1 MTKTD
6 IFANL
11 SDFMKYAP
19 GIGAETSYDQ
29 LHTHIRVTTSEI
41 WKYITVPVYMALRS
55 DIPEDTPEDE
65 KDTLQ
70 KTYSEGLELLKTAI
84 AAGTAYKFQIF
95 ATVAKAG
102 SEASLYKY
110 QHEELKRSYLDAY
123 WTALDELLDW
133 LRQNSKVGDYEN
145 SQEYQDI
152 QALPLRDADEFDRYF
167 QIDRSS
173 YFFSRV
179 QYIIRSEWDKI
190 RKNTDSAIEEQ
201 MALARKAVAYRTM
214 AKVVLTFDVTE
225 WPKSIRYDINHEY
238 AKGTAPQSRQI
249 LARTYL
255 EEADSAEK
263 ALSELRS
270 DTTGGGLQNF
280 NKENN
285 KHFTIL

>member
-6 IFANL
+6 IFSNL

-19 GIGAETSYDQ
+19 GIGAETSYEQ
-29 LHTHIRVTTSEI
+29 LHTHIRVTTSEV
-41 WKYITVPVYMALRS
+41 WKHITVQVYMALRS
-55 DIPEDTPEDE
+55 DIPEDTPEDQKE
-65 KDTLQ
+65 ALK
-70 KTYSEGLELLKTAI
+70 KTYAEGLELLKTAI

-133 LRQNSKVGDYEN
+133 LRKNAKVGGYEN
-145 SQEYQDI
+145 SQEYKDMQE
-152 QALPLRDADEFDRYF
+152 LPLKDADEFDRYF

-173 YFFSRV
+173 YFFSRLL
-179 QYIIRSEWDKI
+179 YIIRSEWEKI
-190 RKNTDSAIEEQ
+190 RKNVEPADESQ
-201 MALARKAVAYRTM
+201 MDLARKAVAYRTM

-225 WPKSIRYDINHEY
+225 WPKSIRYDLNHEY
-238 AKGTAPQSRQI
+238 AKGTSPQSRQT
-249 LARTYL
+249 LASIYL
-255 EEADSAEK
+255 DEAEAAEK
-263 ALSELRS
+263 SLSELRS
-270 DTTGGGLQNF
+270 DTVGGGLQNF